1 MPVGRVMRVNAAP
14 IARPRCRS
22 GIDTTPRARVAL
34 GRWWQSW
41 QRAGEP
47 TIWQATVARAT
58 NIRQHT
64 AVTGPR
70 RWSAAG
76 ARWPTVMDGE
86 LSARGRAA
94 RARRGDPLADAVR
107 GATREAVK
115 RSGQGLCSADRPRLS
130 SFRRVKPKP
139 SSLCFCNRTTHDT
152 RKHTCSYQTFF
163 VLQLTLY
170 AVSRCTRDLYTRKR
184 RSRYVILF
192 SSSSAHAK
200 NTQLRA

>member
-1 MPVGRVMRVNAAP
+1 MWPSAGGGSRGSGRVSRPSGRRPSRVQP
-14 IARPRCRS
+14 IYGS
-22 GIDTTPRARVAL
+22 
-34 GRWWQSW
+34 
-41 QRAGEP
+41 
-47 TIWQATVARAT
+47 
-58 NIRQHT
+58 T

-152 RKHTCSYQTFF
+152 RKHTLQLYQTFDYY
-163 VLQLTLY
+163 LYSSSLSMPSHGAPATSTLEN
-170 AVSRCTRDLYTRKR
+170 VR

>member
-1 MPVGRVMRVNAAP
+1 MTLRLAPVWPSAGGGSRGSGRVSRPSDRRPSRVQP
-14 IARPRCRS
+14 IYGS
-22 GIDTTPRARVAL
+22 
-34 GRWWQSW
+34 
-41 QRAGEP
+41 
-47 TIWQATVARAT
+47 
-58 NIRQHT
+58 T

-94 RARRGDPLADAVR
+94 RARRGDPPADAVR

-115 RSGQGLCSADRPRLS
+115 RSGQGLCSLDRPRLS

-170 AVSRCTRDLYTRKR
+170 AVTVHPRPSTLER